1 MIIFKKYI
9 YIFKFIILIIL
20 FVVDSQNIIINIIF
34 FFNIYILKHIKH
46 KIIEIDNSEIHS
58 FRGPGRFSKGIYKH
72 LPFISDKCVF
82 IFSSN
87 INFMFKI
94 DYYYVP
100 HPKFKERQFEKLV
113 KNKLI
118 NKYILGPIFV
128 PKKWFSFPSKGDWK
142 EERFPEILNASKG
155 IAVHSNRVIAYLSQ
169 KSNTTDNL
177 EKYKIVRACSNFE
190 PKNVNSFKDRKIDI
204 LFFEKYAD
212 LDRQKQ
218 GLDLLK
224 LLKSSTNNIVKISY
238 GSYKKKEIKELA
250 NNSRFIIYFSFYDTG
265 AIGLKEIQNYG
276 VLTFSHQKDLVIN
289 NETCFY
295 IPELEN
301 TDDMSPAANKILNI
315 IQIISKINPNT
326 KLIAKKNQLINNCQN
341 ALNDLCQSLF

>member
-1 MIIFKKYI
+1 MTIILL
-9 YIFKFIILIIL
+9 FIILKIVTITIIL
-20 FVVDSQNIIINIIF
+20 NSFLINIIF

-46 KIIEIDNSEIHS
+46 KIIEIDNYEIHS

-155 IAVHSNRVIAYLSQ
+155 IAVHSNRVITYLSQ

-315 IQIISKINPNT
+315 IQIISKRNPNT

>member
-1 MIIFKKYI
+1 MIFP
-9 YIFKFIILIIL
+9 L
-20 FVVDSQNIIINIIF
+20 
-34 FFNIYILKHIKH
+34 
-46 KIIEIDNSEIHS
+46 
-58 FRGPGRFSKGIYKH
+58 
-72 LPFISDKCVF
+72 
-82 IFSSN
+82 
-87 INFMFKI
+87 
-94 DYYYVP
+94 
-100 HPKFKERQFEKLV
+100 
-113 KNKLI
+113 NKLI

-224 LLKSSTNNIVKISY
+224 LLKSSTNNI
-238 GSYKKKEIKELA
+238 
-250 NNSRFIIYFSFYDTG
+250 YFSFYDTG

-289 NETCFY
+289 NETSFY

-315 IQIISKINPNT
+315 IQIISKRNPNT